1 MNPGE
6 YAALT
11 SHEDGLWWFRGMR
24 RLTDLLLDR
33 YCQSSRGARVLDAGC
48 GTGYDA
54 KRITTKRGWS
64 ITPVDLSPVAARL
77 ARGRGLRPAIADICR
92 LPFGGDSFDGLI
104 SLDVLVHLGPEEQDA
119 AIAEFARVI
128 KPGGWVLVRASALE
142 VLRSKHSEWV
152 GERHRVRRRELRA
165 RIEAAGLR
173 VKRATYANTLLLP
186 VALAKFRVWEPL
198 VRAPVASGVD
208 VPQHWLNEL
217 LELPLRAEHGWLR
230 MGGNLPLGQSVYV
243 VAEKAG

>member
-11 SHEDGLWWFRGMR
+11 SNEDRLWWFRGMR

-33 YCQSSRGARVLDAGC
+33 YCGSGRGARILEAGC

-54 KRITTKRGWS
+54 KRIGRERGWS
-64 ITPVDLSPVAARL
+64 ITPVDLSPVGARL
-77 ARGRGLRPAIADICR
+77 ASGRGLDPAIADIRR
-92 LPFGGDSFDGLI
+92 LPFRGASFEGLL
-104 SLDVLVHLGPEEQDA
+104 SLDVLAHLGPEEQAA
-119 AIAEFARVI
+119 AIAEFARVLR
-128 KPGGWVLVRASALE
+128 PGGWLLLRTAALE
-142 VLRSKHSEWV
+142 ALRSRHSEWV
-152 GERHRVRRRELRA
+152 GERHRVRRPELER

-173 VKRATYANTLLLP
+173 VRRATYANALLLP

-198 VRAPVASGVD
+198 VGAPAASGVE
-208 VPQHWLNEL
+208 VPQRWLNEAL
-217 LELPLRAEHGWLR
+217 RLPLWLEQGWLR
-230 MGGNLPLGQSVYV
+230 MGGTLPVGQSVFV